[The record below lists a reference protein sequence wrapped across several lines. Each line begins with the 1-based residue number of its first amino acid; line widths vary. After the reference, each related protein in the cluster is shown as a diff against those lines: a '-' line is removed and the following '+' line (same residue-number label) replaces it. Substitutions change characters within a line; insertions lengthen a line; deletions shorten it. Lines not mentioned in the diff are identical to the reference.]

1 MTDNLTHFKQT
12 LKIISG
18 NPAEQHYHHFQWDLE
33 TEFRRHLTIL
43 LASDG
48 RSLLIF
54 HYSGLGFIINN
65 ELMLGK
71 GKGKHA
77 Y

>member
-1 MTDNLTHFKQT
+1 MTDYFTHFKQA

-18 NPAEQHYHHFQWDLE
+18 DPAKQHHPHFQWDLE
-33 TEFRRHLTIL
+33 TEFRRHLAIL

-54 HYSGLGFIINN
+54 HYSGHGFIMNN
-65 ELMLGK
+65 ELMLGN
-71 GKGKHA
+71 GKEKHA